1 MKKTKA
7 LLFLLLS
14 SVSTSIFAQH
24 ILSSSV
30 LYQGEVH
37 TTTYIFVASNNKDVE
52 KDWKTYLSKA
62 GKVSEEKGEFSVN
75 IESSE
80 MGRDLEKMVSY
91 VQDYKS
97 FSSVN
102 VILLDENNRS
112 LAKDQINYAVFEKFL
127 YEFYDLAFFN
137 EEVRMAET
145 DLALYQTLADD
156 AQKDHSRAE
165 RALAANLKAQEKLGK
180 KLTET
185 PEKLSQIIQDKDDV
199 YQELLQKNGS
209 GEVNEDDEESM
220 SLQKEMNKQ
229 DRRILK
235 TKSTEERN
243 NSKLAKKEAEFP
255 ELTAELFKARDD
267 MSKANEVLVSKK
279 VVLQDLQKK

>member
-1 MKKTKA
+1 
-7 LLFLLLS
+7 
-14 SVSTSIFAQH
+14 
-24 ILSSSV
+24 
-30 LYQGEVH
+30 
-37 TTTYIFVASNNKDVE
+37 
-52 KDWKTYLSKA
+52 
-62 GKVSEEKGEFSVN
+62 
-75 IESSE
+75 
-80 MGRDLEKMVSY
+80 MVSY

-165 RALAANLKAQEKLGK
+165 RALTANLKAQEKLGK

-209 GEVNEDDEESM
+209 GEVSEDDEESM
-220 SLQKEMNKQ
+220 GLQKEMNKQ

-243 NSKLAKKEAEFP
+243 NRKLAKKEAEFP

-279 VVLQDLQKK
+279 VVLQDLKKK